1 MFFSLLGRF
10 EFNDLVG
17 IGFSGLRRFGRDDLG
32 QFGRGAMEEVFTNLC
47 FFFLSKMFLS
57 TIVIS
62 SGLFLLND
70 GIGIVGDGF
79 FFMVCTRMRVSVYVF
94 GWMFDS
100 LRAWMDQ

>member
-47 FFFLSKMFLS
+47 FFFFE
-57 TIVIS
+57 
-62 SGLFLLND
+62 
-70 GIGIVGDGF
+70 
-79 FFMVCTRMRVSVYVF
+79 
-94 GWMFDS
+94 
-100 LRAWMDQ
+100 